1 MNKKHKILLLGSV
14 QPNFMN
20 QLYTNLPNYGFDN
33 LEIHILQGND
43 EYKNNNYFFEHKH
56 ILNSVNISFF
66 ERFKFFFKILRKSP
80 LSEFFLDVRV
90 KGVKKLRSVF
100 KERVEAF
107 ALVEKVIANEKYD
120 LIQLYYCYRN
130 HIISYLPINQKF
142 LVSVWGSDLF
152 RYSGVYNYYYQSKI
166 FDRANNISIHSVE
179 MKEVL
184 LAKYGR
190 HLFNKIKITLFPQDV
205 KLYQEIN
212 KISAVDT
219 DNFKEKYSIP
229 KDKIV
234 IAIGHNAKREN
245 NQIKVV
251 QEIAK
256 LNKSLKDKIVC
267 IFPLNYSSNKKEE
280 FAIELNEICKQNGIL
295 SVTFTNF
302 FDIKKQPV
310 EFATFRKIQ
319 NIVVHLLI
327 SDALSHYVTEAM
339 YAGNI
344 LITGAWLPYGT
355 FRRAGLNFKEIESI
369 ENLNPLLEKILS
381 EGIEKYK
388 PNIKK
393 QQKAIEQKFFPEP
406 TSKMWIDL
414 YNKILNIK

>member
-1 MNKKHKILLLGSV
+1 MQFKKHKILILGSV

-20 QLYTNLPNYGFDN
+20 QLYTNLPNFDFDN
-33 LEIHILQGND
+33 LEIHILLGND
-43 EYKNNNYFFEHKH
+43 EYKNNNYFFKHKH
-56 ILNSVNISFF
+56 ISTNVETSFF
-66 ERFKFFFKILRKSP
+66 ERIKYTFKVLKKTSI
-80 LSEFFLDVRV
+80 SELFLDIRVR
-90 KGVKKLRSVF
+90 GVKKIQSIL
-100 KERVEAF
+100 KERIDAF
-107 ALVEKVIANEKYD
+107 ALVEKVIIREEYD

-130 HIISYLPINQKF
+130 HIITYLPAKQNL

-190 HLFNKIKITLFPQDV
+190 HLFDKIQIALFPQDV

-212 KISAVDT
+212 KISEVEIND
-219 DNFKEKYSIP
+219 FKGKYKIP
-229 KDKIV
+229 RDKVV

-251 QEIAK
+251 NEIAK
-256 LNKSLKDKIVC
+256 LDKSLKDKIVC
-267 IFPLNYSSNKKEE
+267 IFPLNYSNNNKEE
-280 FAIELNEICKQNGIL
+280 FATELNEICKQNGIL

-302 FDIKKQPV
+302 FDIKKQPI
-310 EFATFRKIQ
+310 EFAAFRKIQ
-319 NIVVHLLI
+319 DIVVHLLI

-355 FRRAGLNFKEIESI
+355 FRRAGLDFKEIESI
-369 ENLNPLLEKILS
+369 ENLYPLLEKILS
-381 EGIEKYK
+381 EGVEKYK

-406 TSKMWIDL
+406 TSKMWIEL
-414 YNKILNIK
+414 YSKILNN